1 MAKCAPP
8 VRTIG
13 LIGYGAFARLTA
25 RHLAAHFEVRAFDP
39 ALAPGAA
46 AAEPGVTVTD
56 LAGTAGA
63 DVVVFATPVERLAE
77 AIEAARPYLRTGALV
92 MDVGS
97 VKVLPATAML
107 ERLPPGVDII
117 GAHPLFGP
125 QSAKQ
130 GIQGLKVA
138 LCPLRGER
146 TPAVETFLRDVLGLQ
161 VFVTTP
167 EQHDREAAIVQGL
180 THLIA
185 KVMVQMEP
193 LPTALTTKS
202 YDKLFEAIEIV
213 RYDPPEV
220 FDAIERLNPY
230 SAEVRERFFAL
241 AETLNK
247 ALAAREAKD

>member
-1 MAKCAPP
+1 VIVTNM
-8 VRTIG
+8 
-13 LIGYGAFARLTA
+13 
-25 RHLAAHFEVRAFDP
+25 
-39 ALAPGAA
+39 AA
-46 AAEPGVTVTD
+46 A
-56 LAGTAGA
+56 AGA
-63 DVVVFATPVERLAE
+63 DVVVFATPVERLGE
-77 AIEAARPYLRTGALV
+77 AIAAARPHLRAGALV

-97 VKVLPATAML
+97 VKVLPAKAML
-107 ERLPPGVDII
+107 DGLPADVDII

-125 QSAKQ
+125 QSAKH
-130 GIQGLKVA
+130 GVQGLKLA

-146 TPAVETFLRDVLGLQ
+146 TQEVETFLRDVLGLQ
-161 VFVTTP
+161 VFITTP

-193 LPTALTTKS
+193 LPNALTTKS

-213 RYDPPEV
+213 RYDPPEL

-247 ALAAREAKD
+247 QLAARETKD

>member
-8 VRTIG
+8 VRSIG

-25 RHLAAHFEVRAFDP
+25 RHVGPHFEVRAYDP
-39 ALAPGAA
+39 ALAPGANV
-46 AAEPGVTVTD
+46 AEASVAITE
-56 LAGTAGA
+56 LAPAAGA
-63 DVVVFATPVERLAE
+63 DVVVFATPVESLSE
-77 AIEAARPYLRTGALV
+77 AITAARPHLRAGALV

-97 VKVLPATAML
+97 VKVLPAKAML
-107 ERLPPGVDII
+107 DGLPDTVDVI

-125 QSAKQ
+125 QSAKH
-130 GIQGLKVA
+130 GIEGLKIA

-146 TPAVETFLRDVLGLQ
+146 LDAVEAFLRDELKLQ
-161 VFVTTP
+161 VIVTTP
-167 EQHDREAAIVQGL
+167 EQHDHEAAIVQGI

-193 LPTALTTKS
+193 LPTNLTTKS
-202 YDKLFEAIEIV
+202 YDKLFEAIEMV

-230 SAEVRERFFAL
+230 SADVRERFFTL
-241 AETLNK
+241 AEALRK
-247 ALAAREAKD
+247 ALADRDNH

>member
-39 ALAPGAA
+39 ALTPGASSEEGAVLTDLAA
-46 AAEPGVTVTD
+46 AAS
-56 LAGTAGA
+56 A
-63 DVVVFATPVERLAE
+63 DVVVFATPVERLGE
-77 AIEAARPYLRTGALV
+77 AIAAARPHLRAGALV

-97 VKVLPATAML
+97 VKVLPAEAML
-107 ERLPPGVDII
+107 ENLPDYVDII

-125 QSAKQ
+125 QSAKL
-130 GIQGLKVA
+130 GIQDLKVA

-146 TPAVETFLRDVLGLQ
+146 TPQVEAFLRDVLGLQ
-161 VFVTTP
+161 VFITTP

-193 LPTALTTKS
+193 LPTELTTRS

-230 SAEVRERFFAL
+230 SADVRERFFAL

>member
-8 VRTIG
+8 IRSIG

-25 RHLAAHFEVRAFDP
+25 RHLGAHFDVRAFDP
-39 ALAPGAA
+39 ASAPGSAAGEPNTTLTDLAA
-46 AAEPGVTVTD
+46 AA
-56 LAGTAGA
+56 GA
-63 DVVVFATPVERLAE
+63 DAVIFATPVERLAE
-77 AIEAARPYLRTGALV
+77 AIAAARPHLRAGALV

-97 VKVLPATAML
+97 VKVLPAKL
-107 ERLPPGVDII
+107 LIEGLPADVDIV

-125 QSAKQ
+125 QSAKN
-130 GIQGLKVA
+130 GVAGLKIA
-138 LCPLRGER
+138 LCPLRGQR
-146 TPAVETFLRDVLGLQ
+146 TPAVAAFLRDLLGLQ

-167 EQHDREAAIVQGL
+167 EQHDHEAAVVQGL

-193 LPTALTTKS
+193 LPTDLTTKS
-202 YDKLFEAIEIV
+202 YDKLFEAIEMV

-230 SAEVRERFFAL
+230 SAVVRERFFEL
-241 AETLNK
+241 AEALRK
-247 ALAAREAKD
+247 ALAAREH